1 MKFPIPEGMVPP
13 DGVTEG
19 STFDALATLRLEP
32 ESMISLVAIDG
43 LTIDGGMKEEA
54 PETEAE
60 AAAAAAEEMG
70 FDEAIRSGMM
80 EG

>member
-13 DGVTEG
+13 DGATEG
-19 STFDALATLRLEP
+19 STFDALATVRLEADGLTL
-32 ESMISLVAIDG
+32 IAIDG
-43 LTIDGGMKEEA
+43 LPVEGAAEEA
-54 PETEAE
+54 PEVEAE
-60 AAAAAAEEMG
+60 AAGEEMG

>member
-19 STFDALATLRLEP
+19 STFDALATLRLE
-32 ESMISLVAIDG
+32 ADG
-43 LTIDGGMKEEA
+43 LTLVAVDGLPVEGAAEEA
-54 PETEAE
+54 PEPEAD
-60 AAAAAAEEMG
+60 AAAAEEMG

-80 EG
+80 E

>member
-19 STFDALATLRLEP
+19 STFDALATVRLEADGLT
-32 ESMISLVAIDG
+32 LVAIDG
-43 LTIDGGMKEEA
+43 LPVEGAAEA
-54 PETEAE
+54 APAPEAE
-60 AAAAAAEEMG
+60 AAAAEMG

>member
-19 STFDALATLRLEP
+19 STFDALATLRLE
-32 ESMISLVAIDG
+32 ADG
-43 LTIDGGMKEEA
+43 LTLVAVDGLPVEGAAEEA
-54 PETEAE
+54 PAPEAE
-60 AAAAAAEEMG
+60 APSEEMG

>member
-19 STFDALATLRLEP
+19 STFDALATLRLE
-32 ESMISLVAIDG
+32 ADG
-43 LTIDGGMKEEA
+43 LTLVAVDGLPVEGAAEEA
-54 PETEAE
+54 PAPEAE
-60 AAAAAAEEMG
+60 AAAAEEMG

>member
-19 STFDALATLRLEP
+19 STFDALATVRLEADGLT
-32 ESMISLVAIDG
+32 LVAIDG
-43 LTIDGGMKEEA
+43 LPVEGA
-54 PETEAE
+54 PEVAPEVAPEAE
-60 AAAAAAEEMG
+60 AAAAEMG
-70 FDEAIRSGMM
+70 FDEAIRAGMM